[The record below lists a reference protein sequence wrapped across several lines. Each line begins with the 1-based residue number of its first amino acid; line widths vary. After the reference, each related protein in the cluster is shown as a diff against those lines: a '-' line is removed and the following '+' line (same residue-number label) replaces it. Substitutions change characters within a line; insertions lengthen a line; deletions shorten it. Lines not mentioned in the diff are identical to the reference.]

1 MNTPES
7 WQLPRATSAK
17 RAERMVRIL
26 TLLADR
32 NAVTVGELAG
42 VLGISQA
49 TLRRDLAAL
58 EEQGLLSRTHGG
70 ARPYGAAAELPIRL
84 RKTQARA
91 AKEAIARKVADLL
104 PVGRIA
110 VALSGG
116 STTAEVARR
125 LAGRNDLTI
134 ITNSLTT
141 AAEIATHQNLRVI
154 MTGGAVRSSS
164 FELVGSLAE
173 HTFNAINVN
182 VAILG
187 ADGVTADGG
196 ATTHDDTEARTNRA
210 MASHAQRLIVVAD
223 ARKIGRLTLARVA
236 DAAAIDDLVTDDA
249 ADPAELDRLRSKG
262 VTLHLVSA
270 GS

>member
-1 MNTPES
+1 
-7 WQLPRATSAK
+7 
-17 RAERMVRIL
+17 MVQIL
-26 TLLADR
+26 AILADR

-42 VLGISQA
+42 LLRISHA

-58 EEQGLLSRTHGG
+58 EEQGLLCRTHGG
-70 ARPYGAAAELPIRL
+70 ARPFGAPAELPIRL
-84 RKTQARA
+84 RNTQARA
-91 AKEAIARKVADLL
+91 AKVAIARKAAELL
-104 PVGRIA
+104 PPGRLV

-141 AAEIATHQNLRVI
+141 AAEIASHQNLRVI

-182 VAILG
+182 IAILG

-210 MASHAQRLIVVAD
+210 MASHAQRLMVVAD

-236 DAAAIDDLVTDDA
+236 DATAIDDLVTDDA
-249 ADPAELDRLRSKG
+249 ADPAELDRLRDKG
-262 VTLHLVSA
+262 ITLHIVSPE
-270 GS
+270 